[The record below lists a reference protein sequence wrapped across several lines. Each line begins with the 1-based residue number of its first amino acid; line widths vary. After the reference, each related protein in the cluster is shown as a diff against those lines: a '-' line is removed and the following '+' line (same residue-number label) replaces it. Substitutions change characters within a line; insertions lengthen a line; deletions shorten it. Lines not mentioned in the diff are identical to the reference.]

1 MVNKYFLALLLT
13 FILVLLG
20 FSFTRWA
27 DEQRLI
33 EFKNSFDEA
42 YLDYQSVEQL
52 LLYESLFSD
61 NEHVCPVIRASI
73 DHQIAKLRGL
83 LFDLEVAQKQN
94 VFSNFEVLKRK
105 YHFNN
110 LQLYLLI
117 RKAIDSCGYSD
128 LEPVL
133 FFYSDKENCPECIV
147 QGRVLDSLTS
157 NCSNLRVFAIPYDF
171 NIPLISVLKEKN
183 SVTKVPAVIV
193 NGKKYVGLVSGN
205 KLLEEGLYCTP
216 N

>member
-1 MVNKYFLALLLT
+1 MVNKYFLAILLT
-13 FILVLLG
+13 SILVLLG
-20 FSFTRWA
+20 FSFTRWV
-27 DEQRLI
+27 DEQRLM

-61 NEHVCPVIRASI
+61 REHVCPVIRASI
-73 DHQIAKLRGL
+73 DYQIGKLRKL
-83 LFDLEVAQKQN
+83 LFELEVAQKQN

-117 RKAIDSCGYSD
+117 QKATDSCGYSD

-133 FFYSDKENCPECIV
+133 FFYSDKENCPECVV
-147 QGRVLDSLTS
+147 QGKVLDSLTS

-171 NIPLISVLKEKN
+171 NIPLISVLKERN
-183 SVTKVPAVIV
+183 SVVRVPTVIA
-193 NGKKYVGLVSGN
+193 NDKNYVGLVSGN
-205 KLLEEGLYCTP
+205 RLLEDGLYCQT